1 MKSLKIFSA
10 LIAAAT
16 LASCAA
22 TDGTQSTDAATSI
35 GMNIL
40 KTSIKQTCQTQLTN
54 HQYWKLATV
63 AMSEQSKAN
72 ISNTA
77 CGCVADKAPESVSMT
92 ELATAAIDPS
102 ARMQIAQKIVVNSL
116 QTCVAETLNSLAIP
130 AQNS

>member
-22 TDGTQSTDAATSI
+22 TDGSQSTDAATSI

-92 ELATAAIDPS
+92 ELATAAIDPN
-102 ARMQIAQKIVVNSL
+102 ARTQIAQKIVVNSL

>member
-1 MKSLKIFSA
+1 
-10 LIAAAT
+10 
-16 LASCAA
+16 
-22 TDGTQSTDAATSI
+22 
-35 GMNIL
+35 MNIL

-77 CGCVADKAPESVSMT
+77 CGYVADKAPESVSMT

-102 ARMQIAQKIVVNSL
+102 ARTQIAQKIVVNSL
-116 QTCVAETLNSLAIP
+116 QTCVVETLNSLAIP